1 MQLQLPAGAL
11 RPRARATAIPARLA
25 LLAALSACSGDG
37 AGLAGPA
44 SESGTRPTQATEG
57 PPATTTAAN
66 PLAGATFWVDPA
78 SHARRTAAEWRAG
91 RPGDAQ
97 QMDKVGAHP
106 VARWLGNWNPD
117 VRTDA
122 HEATTRMIA
131 DGALPVFVAY
141 NIPQRDCGGLSGNN
155 STSAA
160 SYRSWIAA
168 LADGIG
174 ARRAAV
180 ILEPDA
186 LAGMDCLSSGDR
198 QQRLELLRYAVQTL
212 TSSGSIAVYLDAGNP
227 RWHDATTMASRL
239 ASAGIAAAHGFALNV
254 SNFLGTAENVAYG
267 GELSALVGG
276 KHFVIDTGRNGLGPA
291 ADAQWCNPEGR
302 ALGPRPTTNTGYPL
316 VDALL
321 WVKMPGES
329 DGACNGGRVSGEW
342 MPEYALGLAV
352 RG

>member
-1 MQLQLPAGAL
+1 MQFLPGAM
-11 RPRARATAIPARLA
+11 RSRARTAAAPASLMI
-25 LLAALSACSGDG
+25 LAALSACSGD
-37 AGLAGPA
+37 ASSIAAPS
-44 SESGTRPTQATEG
+44 SESGTGQKQATG
-57 PPATTTAAN
+57 TPPAATMAN
-66 PLAGATFWVDPA
+66 PLAGSAFWVDPQ
-78 SHARRTAAEWRAG
+78 SPARQTAAEWRAS
-91 RPGDAQ
+91 RPADAQ
-97 QMDKVGAHP
+97 QMDKIGTQP

-122 HEATTRMIA
+122 DAATTRMIA
-131 DGALPVFVAY
+131 DGAMPVFVAY

-160 SYRSWIAA
+160 SYRSWIAG

-186 LAGMDCLSSGDR
+186 LAAMDCLSGPDQ
-198 QQRLELLRYAVQTL
+198 QQRLDLLRYAVQTL
-212 TSSGSIAVYLDAGNP
+212 TAGGTVSVYLDAGNP
-227 RWHDATTMASRL
+227 RWQTAATMASRL

-267 GELSALVGG
+267 VQLSSLTGG
-276 KHFVIDTGRNGLGPA
+276 KHFVIDTGRNGLGPDP
-291 ADAQWCNPEGR
+291 DAQWCNPAGR
-302 ALGPRPTTNTGYPL
+302 ALGDRPTTATGHPL

-329 DGACNGGRVSGEW
+329 DGACNGGKASGEW
-342 MPEYALGLAV
+342 MAEYALGLAV

>member
-1 MQLQLPAGAL
+1 MQLQLRVGAL
-11 RPRARATAIPARLA
+11 RRRPHTIAA
-25 LLAALSACSGDG
+25 LISLGLLVVLAACSADTTAPSALD
-37 AGLAGPA
+37 
-44 SESGTRPTQATEG
+44 TREKQATV
-57 PPATTTAAN
+57 PPVTTAMVN
-66 PLAGATFWVDPA
+66 PLASASFWVDPD
-78 SHARRTAAEWRAG
+78 SHARRTAAAWRST
-91 RPGDAQ
+91 RPADAQ
-97 QMDKVGAHP
+97 QMDRLGTQP
-106 VARWLGNWNPD
+106 VARWFGNWNSD

-122 HEATTRMIA
+122 DAATTQMIA
-131 DGALPVFVAY
+131 AGTTPVFVAY